1 MRTAVVGAG
10 SWGTALAHYF
20 RRTGHEVAL
29 WAFEPELPELI
40 RRTGENPWFLPGFP
54 LPPGV
59 LCTNRMDEAL
69 EGAEAVFL
77 VVPAQHLRSILG
89 GLAAASAAPLS
100 LVSCAKGIEQGSLA
114 RMSEVIAAELGE
126 RAAAHACLS
135 GPTFAKEVAAGM
147 PTAAV
152 FASGDEG
159 FATRLQEAYS
169 GPAFRFYRTTDLVG
183 VEVAGALKN
192 VYAIASGMVKGLGY
206 GANPWAALV
215 TRAVHEMTRL
225 CLAMGGR
232 KETLAGLAGLGDMI
246 LTCSSDLS
254 RNYQVGVRIGEGRS
268 LAESIGRMRMI
279 AEGVPTAGAARALA
293 VRHGV
298 DLPIAE
304 GVARILFEG
313 LDPRDAVATL
323 MTRSLKEEARL

>member
-1 MRTAVVGAG
+1 
-10 SWGTALAHYF
+10 
-20 RRTGHEVAL
+20 
-29 WAFEPELPELI
+29 
-40 RRTGENPWFLPGFP
+40 
-54 LPPGV
+54 
-59 LCTNRMDEAL
+59 
-69 EGAEAVFL
+69 
-77 VVPAQHLRSILG
+77 
-89 GLAAASAAPLS
+89 
-100 LVSCAKGIEQGSLA
+100 
-114 RMSEVIAAELGE
+114 
-126 RAAAHACLS
+126 
-135 GPTFAKEVAAGM
+135 M
-147 PTAAV
+147 PSAAV
-152 FASGDEG
+152 FASPDEA

-169 GPAFRFYRTTDLVG
+169 GPVFRFYRTTDLVG

-268 LAESIGRMRMI
+268 LAEATAGMRMI

-293 VRHGV
+293 DRHGV
-298 DLPIAE
+298 DLPIAQ

-313 LDPRDAVATL
+313 LDPREAVAAL